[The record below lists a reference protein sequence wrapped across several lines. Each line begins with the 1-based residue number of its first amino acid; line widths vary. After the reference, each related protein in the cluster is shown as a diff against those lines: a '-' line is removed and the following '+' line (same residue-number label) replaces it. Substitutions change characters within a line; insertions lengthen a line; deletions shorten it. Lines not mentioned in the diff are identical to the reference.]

1 MAGIGFVL
9 RSLARQDTLSAG
21 LRAYAHAAAVS
32 SGPWLFTIL
41 ALGGVELFGRS
52 VLDAEALQRF
62 SLVVIYNFAF
72 SLVVSGPVVL
82 VVTRRLADQI
92 HARDVTEAPGMFIGA
107 LILIF
112 FAQAALGVPFY
123 GFLVDMPPAERVL
136 ALIGFE
142 MVGGIW
148 LAAAFMSAL
157 KSFGSIS
164 IAFGVGTATAFIAT
178 MLLAPF
184 FGIAGMLAGFT
195 GGLAI
200 IFFGL
205 AARIFAEYPHP
216 VRRPFAVLGE
226 FHKYWEFALVGLLYN
241 AAIWVDKWIM
251 WFAPGHVLVAGT
263 MRANPAYDGA
273 MFLAYLTIV
282 PAMALF
288 LLAIETQ
295 FFENYLRFY
304 RDIEN
309 HATAAEIWS
318 NHRAILRDLGQ
329 GLRKLAL
336 LQAAVCYL
344 AILVGPGLIG
354 MARGGIEMV
363 SMFRFG
369 VLGAMFHVLL
379 LSVMVVISYFD
390 FRQLLLSVASVFFV
404 LNTGLT
410 VCTLWMGLGYHGYGY
425 LLAALLSLIYAYSAA
440 ASRIL
445 RLPYM
450 TFIGNNRGLR

>member
-1 MAGIGFVL
+1 MAGIGFAL
-9 RSLARQDTLSAG
+9 RRLARQDTLSAG
-21 LRAYAHAAAVS
+21 LVAYAHAAAIS

-41 ALGGVELFGRS
+41 ALGGVELFGRG
-52 VLDAEALQRF
+52 VLESEALQRF
-62 SLVVIYNFAF
+62 SLVIIYDFAF
-72 SLVVSGPVVL
+72 SLVTSGPVVL

-92 HARDVTEAPGMFIGA
+92 HARDVSSAPGMFLGA
-107 LILIF
+107 LALIF
-112 FAQAALGVPFY
+112 VVQTALGVPFY
-123 GFLVDMPPAERVL
+123 GFLVDMPPAERIL
-136 ALIGFE
+136 AFIGFQ

-148 LAAAFMSAL
+148 LAAAFISAL

-164 IAFGVGTATAFIAT
+164 AAFGVGTAVAFLAAV
-178 MLLAPF
+178 LLAPG
-184 FGIAGMLAGFT
+184 FGVAGMLAGFIA
-195 GGLAI
+195 GLAV

-205 AARIFAEYPHP
+205 AARIFAEYPHR
-216 VRRPFAVLGE
+216 VQHPFAFLIG
-226 FHKYWEFALVGLLYN
+226 FLSYWEFALVGLLYN

-251 WFAPGHVLVAGT
+251 WFAPGRVLVAG
-263 MRANPAYDGA
+263 MMPANPAYDGA

-288 LLAIETQ
+288 LVAVETR
-295 FFENYLRFY
+295 FFENYVRFY

-309 HATAAEIWS
+309 HATAAEIWRDY
-318 NHRAILRDLGQ
+318 RAVLRDLVEGF
-329 GLRKLAL
+329 RKIAV

-354 MARGGIEMV
+354 MARGGVEMV
-363 SMFRFG
+363 SIFRFG

-379 LSVMVVISYFD
+379 LSVMVIISYFD
-390 FRQLLLSVASVFFV
+390 FRRLLLSVAAVFFV
-404 LNTGLT
+404 LNAGLT
-410 VCTLWMGLGYHGYGY
+410 LGTLWLGLGYHGYGY
-425 LLAALLSLIYAYSAA
+425 LLATLFSLIYAYSAA

>member
-1 MAGIGFVL
+1 
-9 RSLARQDTLSAG
+9 
-21 LRAYAHAAAVS
+21 
-32 SGPWLFTIL
+32 
-41 ALGGVELFGRS
+41 
-52 VLDAEALQRF
+52 
-62 SLVVIYNFAF
+62 
-72 SLVVSGPVVL
+72 
-82 VVTRRLADQI
+82 VVTRRLGDQI
-92 HARDVTEAPGMFIGA
+92 HARDASEAPGMFIGA
-107 LILIF
+107 LTLVFVIQVAF
-112 FAQAALGVPFY
+112 GVPFY
-123 GFLVDMPPAERVL
+123 GFLVDMPPIERVL
-136 ALIGFE
+136 ALIGFQ

-164 IAFGVGTATAFIAT
+164 MAFAVGTAISFITAV
-178 MLLAPF
+178 LLAPD
-184 FGIAGMLAGFT
+184 FGVPGMLAGFMA
-195 GGLAI
+195 GLAV

-216 VRRPFAVLGE
+216 VRRPCAFLAG
-226 FHKYWEFALVGLLYN
+226 FSGYWEFALVGLLYN

-251 WFAPGHVLVAGT
+251 WFAPGHILVAGT

-288 LLAIETQ
+288 LLTLETR

-309 HATAAEIWS
+309 HTTATKIWS
-318 NHRAILRDLGQ
+318 NHRAILRDLVQ

-354 MARGGIEMV
+354 MARGGAEMV
-363 SMFRFG
+363 SIFRFG

-390 FRQLLLSVASVFFV
+390 FRRLLLSVASVFFV

-410 VCTLWMGLGYHGYGY
+410 LGTLWLGVGYHGYGY
-425 LLAALLSLIYAYSAA
+425 LLATLLSLVYASSAA
-440 ASRIL
+440 ASRLL

-450 TFIGNNRGLR
+450 TFIGNNRGLS